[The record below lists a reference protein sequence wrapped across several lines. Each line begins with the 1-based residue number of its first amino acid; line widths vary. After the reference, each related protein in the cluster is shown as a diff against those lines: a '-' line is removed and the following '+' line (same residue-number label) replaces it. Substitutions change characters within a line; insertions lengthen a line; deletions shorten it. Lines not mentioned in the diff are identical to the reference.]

1 MRRIFVLVLLS
12 VSMWG
17 YAAAQTNPTDTPA
30 TKEDV
35 ENYFKLVHTKESASK
50 VAEAMLK
57 PLRQMIHERYLRD
70 KAKYPAD
77 CEERTNKHLDEMMA
91 SMPWDEMIAATVPV
105 YQKHLTKGDVDTMVA
120 FYETPTGQKLL
131 KELPE
136 ILSESM
142 QAMMPLLRKQIDSM
156 NHKVE
161 EQMEAMKRETEG
173 KNAPQINN

>member
-1 MRRIFVLVLLS
+1 
-12 VSMWG
+12 
-17 YAAAQTNPTDTPA
+17 
-30 TKEDV
+30 
-35 ENYFKLVHTKESASK
+35 
-50 VAEAMLK
+50 
-57 PLRQMIHERYLRD
+57 
-70 KAKYPAD
+70 
-77 CEERTNKHLDEMMA
+77 
-91 SMPWDEMIAATVPV
+91 MIAATVPV

-173 KNAPQINN
+173 KNAP